1 MPNKPEQNKK
11 SLAVS
16 KAQQKLQNPK
26 SKRKKKR

>member
-16 KAQQKLQNPK
+16 KAQQKKQSRK
-26 SKRKKKR
+26 SKRKKR